1 MTTPTDPLLVEHLT
15 AAVLV
20 TEQVVAGMR
29 PDQRDGPT
37 PCPDYDVAQLVDHLV
52 GFAAS
57 FADRANGV
65 SPAADPTSTTAGPD
79 PVAAYR
85 AQATRLVEGYGGDGP
100 SEGAVP
106 IGIALIETI
115 AHGWD
120 LATATNQPARYA
132 DAAVE
137 AALAAGQSMMSPQF
151 RGPTKSFGVEVR
163 VPPTAPALDRLVGFM
178 GRDPGWRRPD

>member
-1 MTTPTDPLLVEHLT
+1 MTTPTDPALVGHL
-15 AAVLV
+15 ADAVRV
-20 TEQVVAGMR
+20 TGQVVAGVR
-29 PDQRDGPT
+29 SDQRDRPT
-37 PCPDYDVAQLVDHLV
+37 PCPEYDVGRLVDHLV

-65 SPAADPTSTTAGPD
+65 SPAADPSATTAGPD

-85 AQATRLVEGYGGDGP
+85 AQTARLVEGYGGDGP

-106 IGIALIETI
+106 IGVALIETI

-120 LATATNQPARYA
+120 LATATDQPAPYP
-132 DAAVE
+132 DSAVE

-163 VPPTAPALDRLVGFM
+163 VPPTAPAMDRLVGFM
-178 GRDPGWRRPD
+178 GRDPGWRQPA